1 MGANVATAIG
11 EFDRLDSFTCLFQP
25 YSASAAV
32 ARRAGIRR
40 VLHPGRVALFAIVAD
55 PFPGRAPQASAE
67 AGGAPG
73 VVQHQRDRVRL
84 GSLW

>member
-1 MGANVATAIG
+1 MGANVAMTMG
-11 EFDRLDSFTCLFQP
+11 EFDRKGSFTCLFQP
-25 YSASAAV
+25 YSASTAV

-40 VLHPGRVALFAIVAD
+40 VLHTGREALFARVAD
-55 PFPGRAPQASAE
+55 PFPRRALQASAE

-73 VVQHQRDRVRL
+73 VVEHQRDRVRL